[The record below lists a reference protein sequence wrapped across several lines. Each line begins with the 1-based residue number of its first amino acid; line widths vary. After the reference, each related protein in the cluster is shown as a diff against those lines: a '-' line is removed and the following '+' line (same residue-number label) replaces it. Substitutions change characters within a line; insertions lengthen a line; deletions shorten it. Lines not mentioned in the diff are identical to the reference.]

1 MSPLA
6 SPQAIFENNSPE
18 AGPTASAMIEQINE
32 TKNQILQAEVN
43 NMKDLLKRLLD
54 DISIRLPMDYR
65 KEIRTVVEM
74 PEILSA
80 QRSFLQGGSRK
91 DDSASPVK

>member
-1 MSPLA
+1 
-6 SPQAIFENNSPE
+6 
-18 AGPTASAMIEQINE
+18 MIEQINE

-65 KEIRTVVEM
+65 KEMKTIVEM

-80 QRSFLQGGSRK
+80 
-91 DDSASPVK
+91 